1 MADERTTPTSKGSGR
16 KDKDRDRKPAEPT
29 TPATGPQDVPDV
41 VLEELLA
48 AFSAEDAEA
57 IDFDDPSID
66 RMLGLGDNP
75 DSTEGDVVWSVHED
89 ADDAGDATA
98 PAAITDAL
106 TSSNTVALIPAGD
119 EMATTDPP
127 VKPAIPP
134 GGDAAR
140 KVIVIGDDD
149 RPDALYLDE
158 ESGSRLRDVHATDD
172 DKSGGRSTIVI
183 KDLDESGSIEALPAR
198 STGSMD
204 PRVRARRIAVRRAK
218 GRKRLIWVAIAAAI
232 LVVLV
237 GAVAVLASSLF
248 DVRTIDVQGAV
259 YTDPVELSAI
269 VDELKGDAILLVDTR
284 QIERQLES
292 IAWVES
298 ARVSTQ
304 FPHRVF
310 IDIRERK
317 PIATYAGSDSKFRV
331 IDRDG
336 RVLDIVDGVPID
348 YMLIT
353 GANPDV
359 ERGQFAG
366 RPFASAA
373 QLAIALPPEVRALTE
388 SIGVD
393 ATGGNLTLQLH
404 NDLTVQLGPAADLS
418 GKLVR
423 LLSLVQGGL
432 DGICGLDVSTA
443 DISPTKCG

>member
-1 MADERTTPTSKGSGR
+1 MADKPSKSEKRKSQPAQPESSPEAATPH
-16 KDKDRDRKPAEPT
+16 PT
-29 TPATGPQDVPDV
+29 IGPEDVPDV

-48 AFSAEDAEA
+48 AFSAQDAEA

-75 DSTEGDVVWSVHED
+75 DSTAGDIDPSSTLVAGPVDDLV
-89 ADDAGDATA
+89 DDA
-98 PAAITDAL
+98 TDTTSPTDPTDSL
-106 TSSNTVALIPAGD
+106 TSPNTIALHAL
-119 EMATTDPP
+119 
-127 VKPAIPP
+127 
-134 GGDAAR
+134 R
-140 KVIVIGDDD
+140 NVIVIGDDD

-158 ESGSRLRDVHATDD
+158 QSGSRMREVHSGDEDNT
-172 DKSGGRSTIVI
+172 GGRSTIVI
-183 KDLDESGSIEALPAR
+183 KDLDESGSIETLPAR
-198 STGSMD
+198 SSGSID

-218 GRKRLIWVAIAAAI
+218 GRKRLIWVAIGAAI
-232 LVVLV
+232 LLVLV

-259 YTDPVELSAI
+259 YTDPQQLSAI
-269 VDELKGDAILLVDTR
+269 VDELQGDAILLVDTR
-284 QIERQLES
+284 QIESQLES

-298 ARVSTQ
+298 ARVTTE

-310 IDIRERK
+310 IDIRERR
-317 PIATYAGSDSKFRV
+317 PIATFAGSDGKFRV

-336 RVLDIVDGVPID
+336 RVLDVVDGVPID

-373 QLAIALPPEVRALTE
+373 QLAIALPTQIRALTR

-393 ATGGNLTLQLH
+393 ATAGDLTLLLGA
-404 NDLTVQLGPAADLS
+404 DIEVRLGPAADLS

-423 LLSLVQGGL
+423 LLSVVQGGL
-432 DGICGLDVSTA
+432 DGICAIDVSTSE
-443 DISPTKCG
+443 ITPTKCG

>member
-1 MADERTTPTSKGSGR
+1 MADRSHQPGQQMPNTG
-16 KDKDRDRKPAEPT
+16 KPDSD
-29 TPATGPQDVPDV
+29 DVPDV

-48 AFSAEDAEA
+48 AFSAQDAEA

-66 RMLGLGDNP
+66 RMLGLSDSADNTVGNVDP
-75 DSTEGDVVWSVHED
+75 D
-89 ADDAGDATA
+89 ADDQEADDPHPDPATETVA
-98 PAAITDAL
+98 DETGGLDQTEPSDPTDAL
-106 TSSNTVALIPAGD
+106 TSANTIALDNGSKLSETAAPA
-119 EMATTDPP
+119 ATPN
-127 VKPAIPP
+127 AE
-134 GGDAAR
+134 R

-158 ESGSRLRDVHATDD
+158 ESGSRLREVHTGDD
-172 DKSGGRSTIVI
+172 STGGRSTII
-183 KDLDESGSIEALPAR
+183 INDLDESGSIEALPAR
-198 STGSMD
+198 SSGSID

-218 GRKRLIWVAIAAAI
+218 GKKRLIWVAIAAAI
-232 LVVLV
+232 LLVLV

-259 YTDPVELSAI
+259 YTNPQQLSSI
-269 VDELKGDAILLVDTR
+269 VDGMRGEAILLVDTR
-284 QIERQLES
+284 SVERQLEN

-317 PIATYAGSDSKFRV
+317 PIATFAGSDGKFRV

-336 RVLDIVDGVPID
+336 RVLDVVDGVPID

-373 QLAIALPPEVRALTE
+373 QLAIALPSEIRALTR

-393 ATGGNLTLQLH
+393 ATAGDLTLQLGEKVE
-404 NDLTVQLGPAADLS
+404 VQLGPAADMS
-418 GKLVR
+418 AKLVR
-423 LLSLVQGGL
+423 LLSEVRGGL
-432 DGICGLDVSTA
+432 DGVCALDVSTSE
-443 DISPTKCG
+443 ISRTAC

>member
-1 MADERTTPTSKGSGR
+1 MADKSKKSAR
-16 KDKDRDRKPAEPT
+16 RNPEPT
-29 TPATGPQDVPDV
+29 DPEPRPTPDIGPEDVPDV

-48 AFSAEDAEA
+48 AFSAQDAEA

-66 RMLGLGDNP
+66 RMLGLGDSA
-75 DSTEGDVVWSVHED
+75 DSTEGNIDPSIADVNSED
-89 ADDAGDATA
+89 GVSDNTA
-98 PAAITDAL
+98 PSDPTDSL
-106 TSSNTVALIPAGD
+106 TSPNTVALDVA
-119 EMATTDPP
+119 
-127 VKPAIPP
+127 
-134 GGDAAR
+134 DAPAR

-158 ESGSRLRDVHATDD
+158 ESGSRLREVHAGDEDNT
-172 DKSGGRSTIVI
+172 GGRSTIVI
-183 KDLDESGSIEALPAR
+183 KDLDESGSIETLPAR
-198 STGSMD
+198 SSGSMD

-218 GRKRLIWVAIAAAI
+218 GRKRLIWVAIGAAI
-232 LVVLV
+232 LLVLV

-259 YTDPVELSAI
+259 YTDPQQLSAI
-269 VDELKGDAILLVDTR
+269 IDELQGDAILLVDTR
-284 QIERQLES
+284 QIERRLES

-304 FPHRVF
+304 FPHDVF
-310 IDIRERK
+310 IDIRERR
-317 PIATYAGSDSKFRV
+317 PVATFSGSDGKFRV

-336 RVLDIVDGVPID
+336 RVLDVVEGVPID

-373 QLAIALPPEVRALTE
+373 QLATALPNEIRALTR

-393 ATGGNLTLQLH
+393 ATVGDLTLQLGE
-404 NDLTVQLGPAADLS
+404 DIEVQLGPPADLS
-418 GKLVR
+418 SKLVR
-423 LLSLVQGGL
+423 LLSEVRGGL
-432 DGICGLDVSTA
+432 EGICALDVSSAEISRTA
-443 DISPTKCG
+443 CG